1 MSSPL
6 DTDLRAKLEAAVM
19 QARELAETAAKTALD
34 RLGIG
39 ATEGLRGLISDD
51 ARLRTALRERARQ
64 LGGGS
69 LSEGLGPLV
78 EEIAYTQWHRMLF
91 VRFLA
96 ESGFLMHPSGVG
108 VTLAECSDLARDEG
122 AADAWAL
129 AARYA
134 GQTLPGIFRED
145 DPVSQLR
152 FSPEARVALEKV
164 LQNLPEA
171 VFAASDSLGWVY
183 QFWQARRKEEVNRA
197 DVKIGGRD
205 LPAVT
210 QLFTEDYMVRF
221 LLENSLGAW
230 WYSRHP
236 RSPLIEDLQY
246 LRLDDSGHAA
256 TGSFPGWPEEVHR
269 VTLMDP
275 CCGSG
280 HFLVEAF
287 HLLRLMRME
296 EKNLDGAAAGEAVLR
311 DNLFGLELDPRCTQ
325 IAAFA
330 LVLAAW
336 KADGYRRLP
345 IPNVACSGIPVRGQL
360 ADWKKLALEDY
371 ALASGMEKLHT
382 LFASAC
388 DIGSLINPQRM
399 KSTTDAMFSTAG
411 YTEMEPLLE
420 KALASERGGADPA
433 AAMFGAVVRG
443 VSRAAELLARE
454 YTLVATNVP
463 YLARGRQDDSL
474 RSFCAAQYPDSKGD
488 LATVFVE
495 RCLEFALEGGTCAL
509 VTPQNWLFLS
519 TYRKLR
525 EKSLKAQTWNA
536 VARLGPR
543 AFETIGGEVV
553 NVGLLIVSNRTPSA
567 ANQWVGVDVS
577 EAGTPSAKAVGL
589 RKSRL
594 RFLKQT
600 AQLGN
605 PDSRIS
611 TEPLSAGVLLRE
623 VAEGC
628 AGVQSGD
635 YGRYGRCFW
644 ELPRLTPGWAFQQS
658 TVEKTTSYGGREH
671 ILWWEDGKG
680 ELARAP
686 GARVQGWAAF
696 GRKGVAVSQIGDLPC
711 TLYTG
716 EVFDNNTAVILPKQ
730 PEHLPAIWAFCRS
743 PEFSR
748 AVRCIDRK
756 LNVTNATLVKVPF
769 DLDHWRRVAEETGPL
784 PEPHSNDPTQ
794 WLFDGRPERST
805 QPLQVAV
812 ARLLGYHWPGQKPD
826 DLDELADPDG
836 ILPVVALAGEMAGAD
851 RLGAIL
857 ARAYRNDWSRALQE
871 SLLGTAGFAGQ
882 APERWVRDGFFTVH
896 CRLFHNRPFIWQVWD
911 GRPDG
916 FSALVNYHRLDY
928 DALNRLIYTYLGAWI
943 TRQRAEQAEGTPG
956 AEGRVVA
963 AVDLQE
969 RLEGIRDG
977 EPPYDI
983 YVRWKPLARQPI
995 GWRPDLNDG
1004 VRLNIRPF
1012 VLAGVLRAKFT
1023 VSWAKDRG
1031 KEPGGRERESDL
1043 HFSTADKTAAR
1054 AKAPPR
1060 MTAASGGLGVGD
1072 R

>member
-6 DTDLRAKLEAAVM
+6 NTDLRAKLEVAVL
-19 QARELAETAAKTALD
+19 QARELAETAAKTALN
-34 RLGIG
+34 RLAIG
-39 ATEGLRGLISDD
+39 GTEGPRGLSSHD
-51 ARLRTALRERARQ
+51 ARLRATLRERARQ

-78 EEIAYTQWHRMLF
+78 EETAYTQWHRMLF
-91 VRFLA
+91 ARFLA

-122 AADAWAL
+122 APDAWAL

-134 GQTLPGIFRED
+134 GQMLPGIFRED

-152 FSPEARVALEKV
+152 FSPEARAALEKL

-171 VFAASDSLGWVY
+171 VFAASDALGWVY

-221 LLENSLGAW
+221 LLDNSLGAW
-230 WYSRHP
+230 WHSRHP
-236 RSPLIEDLQY
+236 RSPLIEDLHY

-269 VTLMDP
+269 ITVMDP

-287 HLLRLMRME
+287 DLLRLMRME
-296 EKNLDGAAAGEAVLR
+296 EENLDGRAAGEAVLR

-360 ADWKKLALEDY
+360 ADWKKLAREDY
-371 ALASGMEKLHT
+371 ALASGMEELHT
-382 LFASAC
+382 LFASAS

-399 KSTTDAMFSTAG
+399 KATIDGMFSTAG

-443 VSRAAELLARE
+443 VTRAAELLART

-463 YLARGRQDDSL
+463 YLARGRQNDFL
-474 RSFCAAQYPDSKGD
+474 KSFCAAQYPDSKGD

-495 RCLEFALEGGTCAL
+495 RCREFAARGGAYAL
-509 VTPQNWLFLS
+509 VTPHNWRFLN
-519 TYRKLR
+519 TYGALRLKLLS
-525 EKSLKAQTWNA
+525 EQTWLLGIN
-536 VARLGPR
+536 LGPK
-543 AFETIGGEVV
+543 AFQTPMWDF
-553 NVGLLIVSNRTPSA
+553 NVGLSVISNTPPPADHALLVLDLSGDRA
-567 ANQWVGVDVS
+567 PS
-577 EAGTPSAKAVGL
+577 EKAGHLRETPLTSMEQA
-589 RKSRL
+589 
-594 RFLKQT
+594 
-600 AQLGN
+600 AQLRN
-605 PDSRIS
+605 PDARIS
-611 TEPLSAGVLLRE
+611 MEPL
-623 VAEGC
+623 AEGPLLEQY
-628 AGVQSGD
+628 ASGLQGVATAD
-635 YGRYGRCFW
+635 YSRYGRCLW
-644 ELPRLTPGWAFQQS
+644 ELPALTPGWAFQQS
-658 TVEKTTSYGGREH
+658 TVEKTTSYDGREH

-680 ELARAP
+680 QLARTP
-686 GARVQGWAAF
+686 GAYIRGWAAF

-730 PEHLPAIWAFCRS
+730 PANLPAIWAFCRS
-743 PEFSR
+743 PEFTQAVR
-748 AVRCIDRK
+748 AVDQALK
-756 LNVTNATLVKVPF
+756 VTNATLVKVPF

-805 QPLQVAV
+805 EPLQVAV

-851 RLGAIL
+851 RLRAIL
-857 ARAYRNDWSRALQE
+857 ARAYGSDWSRVLQE
-871 SLLGTAGFAGQ
+871 NLLGAAGFAGQ
-882 APERWVRDGFFTVH
+882 TLEGWVRDGFFMPH
-896 CRLFHNRPFIWQVWD
+896 CRLFDNRPFIWQVWD

-928 DALNRLIYTYLGAWI
+928 DALNRLIYTYLGTWI

-963 AVDLQE
+963 ALYLQE
-969 RLEGIRDG
+969 RLKGIRDG

-1004 VRLNIRPF
+1004 VRLNVRPF

-1031 KEPGGRERESDL
+1031 KEPGGRERENDL
-1043 HFSTADKTAAR
+1043 HFSTADKTAAH